1 MRRIDTLPSNPRQ
14 LKKWQL
20 ALFGLT
26 KPSRA
31 TLDFLFP
38 RGLPYSKVA
47 RAIVELSL
55 GSLQRAAVQ
64 RLVKRGFVIHGRTGC
79 SFTPAGRRYSKALLS
94 WYVDRSPS
102 RWDKKWRMVIFDVPE
117 TRRQD
122 RNYLRLL
129 LRQYGFK
136 KLQASVW
143 ASPFAVPREFNE
155 QLLNVRLKY
164 HVLYLLVSEIDYDRT
179 LRQYF
184 PELR

>member
-1 MRRIDTLPSNPRQ
+1 MPSSPRQ

-20 ALFGLT
+20 ALLGLT
-26 KPSRA
+26 NPSPA
-31 TLDFLFP
+31 TLNFLFP
-38 RGLPYSKVA
+38 HGLPYSKVA
-47 RAIVELSL
+47 RAIIKLSL
-55 GSLQRAAVQ
+55 DSLQRAAVQ
-64 RLVKRGFVIHGRTGC
+64 RLVKRGFVIRGRNDY
-79 SFTPAGRRYSKALLS
+79 SLAPAGRRYSKELLS

-117 TRRQD
+117 KRRQD
-122 RNYLRLL
+122 RNYLRRLL
-129 LRQYGFK
+129 IQNGFK

-155 QLLNVRLKY
+155 QLWNMRLKY

-184 PELR
+184 PELH